1 MLRERRDAAQRVAG
15 ALIAVEEAIDTALTM
30 SGELNAAMP
39 AARKDARVSA
49 LLGHDAL
56 EEAVRMHSALG
67 KARRAAVRTH
77 ERLSEAKHQMGLD
90 DVFPIGD
97 TRPKPPAPN
106 GLALVEP
113 TSEAA

>member
-90 DVFPIGD
+90 EYFIGD
-97 TRPKPPAPN
+97 TRPKPDAPM
-106 GLALVEP
+106 GLALVSP
-113 TSEAA
+113 ASEAA